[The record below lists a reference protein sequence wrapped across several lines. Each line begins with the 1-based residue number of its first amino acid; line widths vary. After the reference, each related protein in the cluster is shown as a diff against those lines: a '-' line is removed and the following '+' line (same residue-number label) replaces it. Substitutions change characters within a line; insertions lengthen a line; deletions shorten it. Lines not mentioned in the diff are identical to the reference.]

1 LAVTVALGLGC
12 DARTELSKQEVA
24 IVIAPRS
31 AAIGSGASVQFG
43 AAVSGSVD
51 TAVIWSA
58 PDCGSVTQTGLFT
71 APATAATCSVLV
83 TSRADAT
90 KSDRASVSVAQG
102 GGTPPWRAFSAAS
115 PWNTPIPPN
124 PALEPNSAALV
135 ADFMTSSPYGVHLD
149 INIAS
154 YSIPVYWA
162 DASTPTFPVLA
173 TLGGEGWN
181 GYPATLAMPIPAG
194 AAPDPQTDHHM
205 AVVDRTRAI
214 EWGCW
219 DMAFSAAASPQW
231 QAGVC
236 ATADLNGTGVRVP
249 KNVAN
254 PWWLAHGAR
263 ACGFPLVAGLILAD
277 EIAAGRI
284 EHALVVAYPHIQRAH
299 FTSPASTDSAIG
311 VDAPGGVPCGGRLQY
326 DPTIDVA
333 TLGLSRS
340 GQAIVRALQVYGAYV
355 GDYSGALTLYAE
367 NSAAARAY
375 WSNGVLGTG
384 ELAGLDLA
392 RFRVVKY
399 GTMY

>member
-1 LAVTVALGLGC
+1 M
-12 DARTELSKQEVA
+12 A

-31 AAIGSGASVQFG
+31 ATIGPGTSLQFG
-43 AAVSGSVD
+43 AAVSGSAD

-71 APATAATCSVLV
+71 APATETTCSVLA
-83 TSRADAT
+83 TSHADAT
-90 KSDRASVSVAQG
+90 KHDLASVTVSQG
-102 GGTPPWRAFSAAS
+102 AGPPPWRPFGAAS
-115 PWNTPIPPN
+115 PWNTPIPTD
-124 PALEPNSAALV
+124 PALAPNSTALV
-135 ADFMTSSPYGVHLD
+135 ADFRTSSPYGIHLD
-149 INIAS
+149 VNIDS

-181 GYPATLAMPIPAG
+181 GNSATLAMPIPTG
-194 AAPDPQTDHHM
+194 AVPDPQSDHHM
-205 AVVDRTRAI
+205 AVVDRTRAV

-219 DMAFSAAASPQW
+219 NMTYSAAASPRW
-231 QAGVC
+231 RAGVC
-236 ATADLNGTGVRVP
+236 ATADLDGTGVRVP
-249 KNVAN
+249 KNLAS

-284 EHALVVAYPHIQRAH
+284 EHALVIAYPHIQSGH
-299 FTSPASTDSAIG
+299 FTPPASTDSAIG
-311 VDAPGGVPCGGRLQY
+311 LAAPGGVPCGGRFQY

-355 GDYSGALTLYAE
+355 GDYSGALSLYAE

-375 WSNGVLGTG
+375 WSNGVLGMS
-384 ELAGLDLA
+384 ELAGLDLS
-392 RFRVVKY
+392 RFRVIQY